1 MVKRWERITRKL
13 DKRIAEREEE
23 KRLQSE
29 RDLLERRERE
39 GGEALKLIQL
49 AAEEM
54 LDAIEDQ
61 REGRITEDELFAA
74 NDRWED
80 MYARWLSGSLPEQQS
95 QEVTHDDG

>member
-74 NDRWED
+74 NDKWKD
-80 MYARWLSGSLPEQQS
+80 LHARWLAGELPEQQKG
-95 QEVTHDDG
+95 EHDDG